1 MTSTNASTTTS
12 TATSA
17 AVAAAAGAPASRA
30 GGDPRPGFA
39 AAVGL
44 ARTVI
49 TQITADDLGRPT
61 PCDEFDVDA
70 LAGHMIGAVRRIA
83 AVGAGEHFATVDTQ
97 LSDLGV
103 EQLVPLF
110 DAAVAD
116 QAAAW
121 ADDAVLGST
130 LELPFGTIPGAAA
143 LGAYISELTTHTWDL
158 ATALG
163 VEVDWIDELALGALA
178 AMSHAL
184 PDSPRGAEVGIPFG
198 APVAVADD
206 APAIERL
213 VAWVGRDPRWG
224 EDGTPE

>member
-1 MTSTNASTTTS
+1 MTSTNASTTASTS
-12 TATSA
+12 TDG
-17 AVAAAAGAPASRA
+17 AAAASPA
-30 GGDPRPGFA
+30 GGDPRAGFA
-39 AAVGL
+39 AAAGL

-49 TQITADDLGRPT
+49 AQIAADDLDRPT

-97 LSDLGV
+97 LSHLGV

-121 ADDAVLGST
+121 AGDAVLGSM

-163 VEVDWIDELALGALA
+163 VDVDWNDELALGALA

-184 PDSPRGAEVGIPFG
+184 PDSPRGAEVGVPFG

-224 EDGTPE
+224 YGGTAE